1 MGMFGLGIVPSLVAT
16 GLAGSWLSERVR
28 AIGEKLAAVMVI
40 VKGLALVMRGLGVPM
55 PGLSGHQ
62 H

>member
-1 MGMFGLGIVPSLVAT
+1 VPSLVTT

-40 VKGLALVMRGLGVPM
+40 VMGLALVMRGLGVPM